1 MNSQI
6 SLSWPRGIGYDMISY
21 ILPRNDPFRCFDI
34 IRFGI
39 LVKKAEILKI
49 LKNLIIGNS
58 HWKIRLRSLQL
69 EWMRFSH
76 PSDQEV
82 SENIQGAM
90 IDPTQGEPTSLLVQQ
105 KCDFPDS
112 FSKKRPFFMIFWYF
126 FIWRSALNIA
136 NPYIFWMYVQ
146 FPFQWYIIHVYIK
159 GWGDLIIFSQREG
172 WLSISGNPHF
182 EPCHMSCRCIFM

>member
-1 MNSQI
+1 M
-6 SLSWPRGIGYDMISY
+6 
-21 ILPRNDPFRCFDI
+21 
-34 IRFGI
+34 
-39 LVKKAEILKI
+39 KI

-182 EPCHMSCRCIFM
+182 EPCHIYIYIYMKLLGWARNFMMEITRSKPDAIVFPIFRQTLLSSTGNGRELTIH